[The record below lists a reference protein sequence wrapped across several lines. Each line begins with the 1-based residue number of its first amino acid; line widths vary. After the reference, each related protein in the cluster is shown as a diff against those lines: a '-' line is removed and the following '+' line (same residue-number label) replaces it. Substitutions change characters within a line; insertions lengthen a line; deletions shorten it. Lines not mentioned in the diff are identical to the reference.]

1 LSRGNT
7 KNTKIFL
14 AKGAG
19 AVLYWL
25 QYQGGAQ
32 KAAPCT
38 PCCGQG
44 VKPEYWAEKGGCTME
59 RCVIEAAAGRKKA
72 KLVFKNAQ
80 VVNVFTKQV
89 EQADVAVE
97 AGVIAGVGQYSG
109 EEEVDCTG
117 LYLCPGFV
125 DAHIHVESTMAV
137 PYEFARAVAMS
148 GTTTVVADPH
158 EIVNVCGAP
167 AVEWLLKASEALP
180 VDIYWMM
187 PSSVPATPFETN
199 GAPFTAQE
207 MAPFAQMGPRVAG
220 LGEVMCYPDVV
231 AGTGEIYGKLALF
244 AHKHID
250 GHAPGLSGKALA
262 AYAAAG
268 IETEHECTSFAEA
281 KEKLA
286 AGLAI
291 LVREG
296 SAAKNLTAIV
306 EGLLKEGLPTDRFLF
321 CTDDKHLDDIAREG
335 HIRWNVHQ
343 AVQLGMPVV
352 DAICMASYNAARV
365 YGLKGVGAIAPGYRA
380 DIVLL
385 DDWKQVHV
393 HAVYKDGVPVEQKIA
408 AARRVPAP
416 AALTHTMHFAP
427 VTPQQLALPVQG
439 KAHVIE
445 MVPYQIV
452 TRHAVEPVPSE
463 NGLFR
468 PNKTYSKLC
477 VIERHGRGGNI
488 AVCPLKGYGIT
499 GGAIAT
505 SVAHDSHN
513 IIAAGDND
521 GDIALAVNHLQKTG
535 GGYALAAGGRILGA
549 LALPVGGLMSE
560 APWEQTRDETNAILK
575 QAAKMGIPYHVDP
588 FISLSFMA
596 LPVIPSLRLTDRGL
610 FDVDTFAFVK
620 E

>member
-1 LSRGNT
+1 
-7 KNTKIFL
+7 
-14 AKGAG
+14 
-19 AVLYWL
+19 
-25 QYQGGAQ
+25 
-32 KAAPCT
+32 
-38 PCCGQG
+38 
-44 VKPEYWAEKGGCTME
+44 ME

-72 KLVFKNAQ
+72 KRVLKNAQ

-596 LPVIPSLRLTDRGL
+596 LPVIPSLRLTDCGL

>member
-1 LSRGNT
+1 M
-7 KNTKIFL
+7 
-14 AKGAG
+14 
-19 AVLYWL
+19 
-25 QYQGGAQ
+25 
-32 KAAPCT
+32 

-596 LPVIPSLRLTDRGL
+596 LPVIPSLRLTDCGL

>member
-1 LSRGNT
+1 
-7 KNTKIFL
+7 
-14 AKGAG
+14 
-19 AVLYWL
+19 
-25 QYQGGAQ
+25 
-32 KAAPCT
+32 
-38 PCCGQG
+38 
-44 VKPEYWAEKGGCTME
+44 ME

-137 PYEFARAVAMS
+137 PYECARAVAMS

-596 LPVIPSLRLTDRGL
+596 LPVIPSLRLTDCGL

>member
-1 LSRGNT
+1 M
-7 KNTKIFL
+7 
-14 AKGAG
+14 
-19 AVLYWL
+19 
-25 QYQGGAQ
+25 
-32 KAAPCT
+32 
-38 PCCGQG
+38 PCCVQG

>member
-1 LSRGNT
+1 
-7 KNTKIFL
+7 
-14 AKGAG
+14 
-19 AVLYWL
+19 
-25 QYQGGAQ
+25 
-32 KAAPCT
+32 
-38 PCCGQG
+38 
-44 VKPEYWAEKGGCTME
+44 ME

-220 LGEVMCYPDVV
+220 LGDVMCYPDVV

-596 LPVIPSLRLTDRGL
+596 LPVIPSLRLTDCGL

>member
-1 LSRGNT
+1 
-7 KNTKIFL
+7 
-14 AKGAG
+14 
-19 AVLYWL
+19 
-25 QYQGGAQ
+25 
-32 KAAPCT
+32 
-38 PCCGQG
+38 
-44 VKPEYWAEKGGCTME
+44 ME

-477 VIERHGRGGNI
+477 VIERPGRGGNI

-588 FISLSFMA
+588 FISLR
-596 LPVIPSLRLTDRGL
+596 LWRCPSSPR
-610 FDVDTFAFVK
+610 FA
-620 E
+620 

>member
-1 LSRGNT
+1 
-7 KNTKIFL
+7 
-14 AKGAG
+14 
-19 AVLYWL
+19 
-25 QYQGGAQ
+25 
-32 KAAPCT
+32 
-38 PCCGQG
+38 
-44 VKPEYWAEKGGCTME
+44 ME

-72 KLVFKNAQ
+72 KLVLKNAQ
-80 VVNVFTKQV
+80 VVNVFTKQE

-393 HAVYKDGVPVEQKIA
+393 HAVYKAGVPVEQKIA

-596 LPVIPSLRLTDRGL
+596 LPVIPSLRLTDCGL

>member
-1 LSRGNT
+1 
-7 KNTKIFL
+7 
-14 AKGAG
+14 
-19 AVLYWL
+19 
-25 QYQGGAQ
+25 
-32 KAAPCT
+32 
-38 PCCGQG
+38 
-44 VKPEYWAEKGGCTME
+44 ME

-125 DAHIHVESTMAV
+125 AAHIHVESTMAV
-137 PYEFARAVAMS
+137 PDEFARAVAMS

>member
-1 LSRGNT
+1 
-7 KNTKIFL
+7 
-14 AKGAG
+14 
-19 AVLYWL
+19 
-25 QYQGGAQ
+25 
-32 KAAPCT
+32 
-38 PCCGQG
+38 
-44 VKPEYWAEKGGCTME
+44 ME

-477 VIERHGRGGNI
+477 VVERHGRGGNI

-610 FDVDTFAFVK
+610 FDVDTFSFVK

>member
-1 LSRGNT
+1 
-7 KNTKIFL
+7 
-14 AKGAG
+14 
-19 AVLYWL
+19 
-25 QYQGGAQ
+25 
-32 KAAPCT
+32 
-38 PCCGQG
+38 
-44 VKPEYWAEKGGCTME
+44 ME

-137 PYEFARAVAMS
+137 PYEFARAVATS

-477 VIERHGRGGNI
+477 VVERHGRGGNI

-575 QAAKMGIPYHVDP
+575 QAAKIGIPYHVDP

>member
-1 LSRGNT
+1 
-7 KNTKIFL
+7 
-14 AKGAG
+14 
-19 AVLYWL
+19 
-25 QYQGGAQ
+25 
-32 KAAPCT
+32 
-38 PCCGQG
+38 
-44 VKPEYWAEKGGCTME
+44 ME

-521 GDIALAVNHLQKTG
+521 GDIALAANHLQKTG

>member
-1 LSRGNT
+1 
-7 KNTKIFL
+7 
-14 AKGAG
+14 
-19 AVLYWL
+19 
-25 QYQGGAQ
+25 
-32 KAAPCT
+32 
-38 PCCGQG
+38 
-44 VKPEYWAEKGGCTME
+44 ME

-137 PYEFARAVAMS
+137 PYEFARAVATS

-488 AVCPLKGYGIT
+488 AVCPLKGYGIA

-610 FDVDTFAFVK
+610 FDVDTFSFVK

>member
-1 LSRGNT
+1 
-7 KNTKIFL
+7 
-14 AKGAG
+14 
-19 AVLYWL
+19 
-25 QYQGGAQ
+25 
-32 KAAPCT
+32 
-38 PCCGQG
+38 
-44 VKPEYWAEKGGCTME
+44 ME

-137 PYEFARAVAMS
+137 AYEFARAVAMS

>member
-1 LSRGNT
+1 
-7 KNTKIFL
+7 
-14 AKGAG
+14 
-19 AVLYWL
+19 
-25 QYQGGAQ
+25 
-32 KAAPCT
+32 
-38 PCCGQG
+38 
-44 VKPEYWAEKGGCTME
+44 ME

-72 KLVFKNAQ
+72 KLVLKNAQ

-286 AGLAI
+286 AVLVI
-291 LVREG
+291 LVRER
-296 SAAKNLTAIV
+296 SAPKNLTAIV

-596 LPVIPSLRLTDRGL
+596 LPVIPSLRLTDCGL

>member
-1 LSRGNT
+1 
-7 KNTKIFL
+7 
-14 AKGAG
+14 
-19 AVLYWL
+19 
-25 QYQGGAQ
+25 
-32 KAAPCT
+32 
-38 PCCGQG
+38 
-44 VKPEYWAEKGGCTME
+44 ME

-72 KLVFKNAQ
+72 KLVLKNAQ

-452 TRHAVEPVPSE
+452 TRHAVEPVPSQ
-463 NGLFR
+463 NGKKPR
-468 PNKTYSKLC
+468 RAGM
-477 VIERHGRGGNI
+477 RHTRRGTKGRLI
-488 AVCPLKGYGIT
+488 LLQRQRCPHQT
-499 GGAIAT
+499 G
-505 SVAHDSHN
+505 
-513 IIAAGDND
+513 
-521 GDIALAVNHLQKTG
+521 
-535 GGYALAAGGRILGA
+535 R
-549 LALPVGGLMSE
+549 
-560 APWEQTRDETNAILK
+560 
-575 QAAKMGIPYHVDP
+575 
-588 FISLSFMA
+588 SLSGEA
-596 LPVIPSLRLTDRGL
+596 RG
-610 FDVDTFAFVK
+610 
-620 E
+620 

>member
-1 LSRGNT
+1 
-7 KNTKIFL
+7 
-14 AKGAG
+14 
-19 AVLYWL
+19 
-25 QYQGGAQ
+25 
-32 KAAPCT
+32 
-38 PCCGQG
+38 
-44 VKPEYWAEKGGCTME
+44 ME

-560 APWEQTRDETNAILK
+560 APWEQTRDERHFEAGGKDGHSVSCRPVHQPLVYG
-575 QAAKMGIPYHVDP
+575 AARHPLASPDR
-588 FISLSFMA
+588 LR
-596 LPVIPSLRLTDRGL
+596 PV
-610 FDVDTFAFVK
+610 
-620 E
+620 

>member
-1 LSRGNT
+1 
-7 KNTKIFL
+7 
-14 AKGAG
+14 
-19 AVLYWL
+19 
-25 QYQGGAQ
+25 
-32 KAAPCT
+32 
-38 PCCGQG
+38 
-44 VKPEYWAEKGGCTME
+44 ME

-72 KLVFKNAQ
+72 KLVLKNAQ

-167 AVEWLLKASEALP
+167 AVEWLLKAREALP

-220 LGEVMCYPDVV
+220 RGEVMCYPDVV

-596 LPVIPSLRLTDRGL
+596 LPVIPSLRLTDCGL

>member
-1 LSRGNT
+1 
-7 KNTKIFL
+7 
-14 AKGAG
+14 
-19 AVLYWL
+19 
-25 QYQGGAQ
+25 
-32 KAAPCT
+32 
-38 PCCGQG
+38 
-44 VKPEYWAEKGGCTME
+44 ME

-72 KLVFKNAQ
+72 KLVLKNAQ

-416 AALTHTMHFAP
+416 AALTHTMHYAP

-596 LPVIPSLRLTDRGL
+596 LPVIPSLRLTDCGL

>member
-1 LSRGNT
+1 
-7 KNTKIFL
+7 
-14 AKGAG
+14 
-19 AVLYWL
+19 
-25 QYQGGAQ
+25 
-32 KAAPCT
+32 
-38 PCCGQG
+38 
-44 VKPEYWAEKGGCTME
+44 ME

-72 KLVFKNAQ
+72 KLVLKNAQ

-343 AVQLGMPVV
+343 AVQLGIPVV

-596 LPVIPSLRLTDRGL
+596 LPVIPSLRLTDCGL

>member
-1 LSRGNT
+1 
-7 KNTKIFL
+7 
-14 AKGAG
+14 
-19 AVLYWL
+19 
-25 QYQGGAQ
+25 
-32 KAAPCT
+32 
-38 PCCGQG
+38 
-44 VKPEYWAEKGGCTME
+44 ME

-365 YGLKGVGAIAPGYRA
+365 YGLKGVGAIAPGCRA

-427 VTPQQLALPVQG
+427 VTPQQLSLPVQG

>member
-1 LSRGNT
+1 
-7 KNTKIFL
+7 
-14 AKGAG
+14 
-19 AVLYWL
+19 
-25 QYQGGAQ
+25 
-32 KAAPCT
+32 
-38 PCCGQG
+38 
-44 VKPEYWAEKGGCTME
+44 ME

-137 PYEFARAVAMS
+137 PYEFARAVAPS

-610 FDVDTFAFVK
+610 FDVDIFAFVK

>member
-1 LSRGNT
+1 M
-7 KNTKIFL
+7 
-14 AKGAG
+14 
-19 AVLYWL
+19 LYWL

-32 KAAPCT
+32 KAAPCM
-38 PCCGQG
+38 PCCVQG

>member
-1 LSRGNT
+1 
-7 KNTKIFL
+7 
-14 AKGAG
+14 
-19 AVLYWL
+19 
-25 QYQGGAQ
+25 
-32 KAAPCT
+32 
-38 PCCGQG
+38 
-44 VKPEYWAEKGGCTME
+44 ME

-137 PYEFARAVAMS
+137 PYEFARAVATS

-268 IETEHECTSFAEA
+268 IKTEHECTSFAEA

>member
-1 LSRGNT
+1 
-7 KNTKIFL
+7 
-14 AKGAG
+14 
-19 AVLYWL
+19 
-25 QYQGGAQ
+25 
-32 KAAPCT
+32 
-38 PCCGQG
+38 
-44 VKPEYWAEKGGCTME
+44 ME

-137 PYEFARAVAMS
+137 PYEFARAVATS

-268 IETEHECTSFAEA
+268 IETEHECTNFAEA

>member
-1 LSRGNT
+1 
-7 KNTKIFL
+7 
-14 AKGAG
+14 
-19 AVLYWL
+19 
-25 QYQGGAQ
+25 
-32 KAAPCT
+32 
-38 PCCGQG
+38 
-44 VKPEYWAEKGGCTME
+44 ME

-72 KLVFKNAQ
+72 KLVLKNAQ

-137 PYEFARAVAMS
+137 PYEFARAVATS

-488 AVCPLKGYGIT
+488 AVCPLKGYGIA

>member
-1 LSRGNT
+1 
-7 KNTKIFL
+7 
-14 AKGAG
+14 
-19 AVLYWL
+19 
-25 QYQGGAQ
+25 
-32 KAAPCT
+32 
-38 PCCGQG
+38 
-44 VKPEYWAEKGGCTME
+44 ME

-343 AVQLGMPVV
+343 AVQLGVPVV

>member
-1 LSRGNT
+1 
-7 KNTKIFL
+7 
-14 AKGAG
+14 
-19 AVLYWL
+19 
-25 QYQGGAQ
+25 
-32 KAAPCT
+32 
-38 PCCGQG
+38 
-44 VKPEYWAEKGGCTME
+44 ME

-452 TRHAVEPVPSE
+452 TRHAVEPVPGA

-488 AVCPLKGYGIT
+488 AVCPLKGYGIA

>member
-1 LSRGNT
+1 
-7 KNTKIFL
+7 
-14 AKGAG
+14 
-19 AVLYWL
+19 
-25 QYQGGAQ
+25 
-32 KAAPCT
+32 
-38 PCCGQG
+38 
-44 VKPEYWAEKGGCTME
+44 ME

-97 AGVIAGVGQYSG
+97 ACVIAGVGQYSG
-109 EEEVDCTG
+109 KEEVDCTG

-137 PYEFARAVAMS
+137 PYEFARAVATS

>member
-1 LSRGNT
+1 
-7 KNTKIFL
+7 
-14 AKGAG
+14 
-19 AVLYWL
+19 
-25 QYQGGAQ
+25 
-32 KAAPCT
+32 
-38 PCCGQG
+38 
-44 VKPEYWAEKGGCTME
+44 ME

-72 KLVFKNAQ
+72 KLVLKNAQ

-477 VIERHGRGGNI
+477 VIERHGRSGNI

-596 LPVIPSLRLTDRGL
+596 LPVIPSLRLTDCGL

>member
-1 LSRGNT
+1 
-7 KNTKIFL
+7 
-14 AKGAG
+14 
-19 AVLYWL
+19 
-25 QYQGGAQ
+25 
-32 KAAPCT
+32 
-38 PCCGQG
+38 
-44 VKPEYWAEKGGCTME
+44 ME

-452 TRHAVEPVPSE
+452 TRHAAEQHI
-463 NGLFR
+463 F
-468 PNKTYSKLC
+468 K
-477 VIERHGRGGNI
+477 
-488 AVCPLKGYGIT
+488 AVCGRAPRPRRQHCRVPAEGVRHHRRGHCHQC
-499 GGAIAT
+499 GARQPQHHCSRRQRRGHCPGCEPPAK
-505 SVAHDSHN
+505 
-513 IIAAGDND
+513 D
-521 GDIALAVNHLQKTG
+521 GRRLCPG
-535 GGYALAAGGRILGA
+535 GGRAHSGRAGPAGGRPDERS
-549 LALPVGGLMSE
+549 PVG
-560 APWEQTRDETNAILK
+560 ANARRDERHFEAGGKDGHSVSCRPVHQPLVYG
-575 QAAKMGIPYHVDP
+575 AARHPLASPDRP
-588 FISLSFMA
+588 R
-596 LPVIPSLRLTDRGL
+596 PV
-610 FDVDTFAFVK
+610 
-620 E
+620 

>member
-1 LSRGNT
+1 
-7 KNTKIFL
+7 
-14 AKGAG
+14 
-19 AVLYWL
+19 
-25 QYQGGAQ
+25 
-32 KAAPCT
+32 
-38 PCCGQG
+38 
-44 VKPEYWAEKGGCTME
+44 ME

-137 PYEFARAVAMS
+137 PYEFARAVATS
-148 GTTTVVADPH
+148 GTTTVVADLH

-477 VIERHGRGGNI
+477 VVERHGRGGNI

-610 FDVDTFAFVK
+610 FDVDTFSFVK

>member
-1 LSRGNT
+1 
-7 KNTKIFL
+7 
-14 AKGAG
+14 
-19 AVLYWL
+19 
-25 QYQGGAQ
+25 
-32 KAAPCT
+32 
-38 PCCGQG
+38 
-44 VKPEYWAEKGGCTME
+44 ME

-137 PYEFARAVAMS
+137 PYEFARAVATS

-385 DDWKQVHV
+385 DDWKQVHL

-477 VIERHGRGGNI
+477 VVERHGRGGNI

>member
-1 LSRGNT
+1 
-7 KNTKIFL
+7 
-14 AKGAG
+14 
-19 AVLYWL
+19 
-25 QYQGGAQ
+25 
-32 KAAPCT
+32 
-38 PCCGQG
+38 
-44 VKPEYWAEKGGCTME
+44 ME

-80 VVNVFTKQV
+80 VVNVFTKRV

-596 LPVIPSLRLTDRGL
+596 LPVIPSLRLTDCGL

>member
-1 LSRGNT
+1 M
-7 KNTKIFL
+7 
-14 AKGAG
+14 
-19 AVLYWL
+19 LYWL
-25 QYQGGAQ
+25 QYHGGAVRQ
-32 KAAPCT
+32 ARKAPRPARKKGSRAGKVVCT
-38 PCCGQG
+38 
-44 VKPEYWAEKGGCTME
+44 VEK
-59 RCVIEAAAGRKKA
+59 CVIEAAAGRKKA
-72 KLVFKNAQ
+72 QLVFKNAH

-109 EEEVDCTG
+109 QEEIDCTG

-137 PYEFARAVAMS
+137 PYEFARAVAPS
-148 GTTTVVADPH
+148 GTTSVVADPH

-180 VDIYWMM
+180 VDIYWMI

-199 GAPFTAQE
+199 GAPFTAE
-207 MAPFAQMGPRVAG
+207 DMAPFAQMGPRVAG
-220 LGEVMCYPDVV
+220 LGEVMCYTDVV
-231 AGTGEIYGKLALF
+231 AGTGEIYDKLALF
-244 AHKHID
+244 EHKHID
-250 GHAPGLSGKALA
+250 GHAPGLCGKALA

-268 IETEHECTSFAEA
+268 IETEHECTTFAEA

-306 EGLLKEGLPTDRFLF
+306 QGLLKEGLSTDRFLF

-352 DAICMASYNAARV
+352 DAVCMASFNAARV
-365 YGLKGVGAIAPGYRA
+365 YGLKGVGAIAPGYKA

-393 HAVYKDGVPVEQKIA
+393 HAVYKDGVPVEQRIA

-416 AALTHTMHFAP
+416 DALVHTMRFAP
-427 VTPQQLALPVQG
+427 VTPQQLALPVRG

-452 TRHAVEPVPSE
+452 TKHAVEPVPAE

-468 PNKTYSKLC
+468 PDKTYSKLC
-477 VIERHGRGGNI
+477 VVERHGHGGGI

-521 GDIALAVNHLQKTG
+521 EDIALAVNHLQKTG

-560 APWEQTRDETNAILK
+560 APWELTRDETNAILK
-575 QAAKMGIPYHVDP
+575 QAAQMGIPYHVDP

-610 FDVDTFAFVK
+610 FDVDAFDFVK

>member
-1 LSRGNT
+1 
-7 KNTKIFL
+7 
-14 AKGAG
+14 
-19 AVLYWL
+19 
-25 QYQGGAQ
+25 
-32 KAAPCT
+32 
-38 PCCGQG
+38 
-44 VKPEYWAEKGGCTME
+44 ME

-97 AGVIAGVGQYSG
+97 ACVIAGVGQYSG

-137 PYEFARAVAMS
+137 PYEFARAVATS

-535 GGYALAAGGRILGA
+535 GGYALAAGGCILGA

>member
-1 LSRGNT
+1 
-7 KNTKIFL
+7 
-14 AKGAG
+14 
-19 AVLYWL
+19 
-25 QYQGGAQ
+25 
-32 KAAPCT
+32 
-38 PCCGQG
+38 
-44 VKPEYWAEKGGCTME
+44 ME

-468 PNKTYSKLC
+468 PNKIYSKLC

>member
-1 LSRGNT
+1 
-7 KNTKIFL
+7 
-14 AKGAG
+14 
-19 AVLYWL
+19 
-25 QYQGGAQ
+25 
-32 KAAPCT
+32 
-38 PCCGQG
+38 
-44 VKPEYWAEKGGCTME
+44 ME

-439 KAHVIE
+439 KVHVIE

-596 LPVIPSLRLTDRGL
+596 LPVIPSLRLTDCGL

>member
-1 LSRGNT
+1 
-7 KNTKIFL
+7 
-14 AKGAG
+14 
-19 AVLYWL
+19 
-25 QYQGGAQ
+25 
-32 KAAPCT
+32 
-38 PCCGQG
+38 
-44 VKPEYWAEKGGCTME
+44 ME

-167 AVEWLLKASEALP
+167 AVEWQLKASEALP